1 MTDHERSSN
10 SSFLGAVGRVLRF
23 LIRLVFVLIVGA
35 LIGLGLFYGVPY
47 AYRRLMWPVQENSA
61 RVAILEEQVAKNSD
75 SIFNNRLA
83 LEDRISD
90 LEEEVAELRD
100 EGVARAQNQEAL
112 EREIEQLAGRVS
124 DLEDDLRAQQKE
136 LEEADLAF
144 SETASHLTEEI
155 DMIGEQLADARQEL
169 SQEIEASQEGV
180 EALGGK
186 LDEAA
191 VRLLFLQTAQ
201 DLLKVRLLLVEDNP
215 GTARETLALAV
226 EHLEQAGGLVPE
238 QEERV
243 EDLRDRMLAVDDLI
257 ANRSF
262 RARPSLE
269 ALWADLMGFVTP
281 LSAGTTVTG
290 TQGTSPVPTPTP

>member
-1 MTDHERSSN
+1 MSDQQRSSDR
-10 SSFLGAVGRVLRF
+10 SFLGAVGRVLRF
-23 LIRLVFVLIVGA
+23 LVRLALVLIVGV

-47 AYRRLMWPVQENSA
+47 AYRRLMWPVQENST
-61 RVAILEEQVAKNSD
+61 RIGILEKQVSRNSE
-75 SIFNNRLA
+75 SIFDNQLA
-83 LEDRISD
+83 LENRISD
-90 LEEEVAELRD
+90 LEKEIVGLREEGAE
-100 EGVARAQNQEAL
+100 RAEDQEAL
-112 EREIEQLAGRVS
+112 EQEIQHLAGRLS
-124 DLEDDLRAQQKE
+124 ALEDDVGVQRQE
-136 LEEADLAF
+136 LEEAQVGF
-144 SETASHLTEEI
+144 SETASDLTREIDAVEEELEAAREELNEEI
-155 DMIGEQLADARQEL
+155 DASR
-169 SQEIEASQEGV
+169 EAVNALEGRLN
-180 EALGGK
+180 EAG
-186 LDEAA
+186 

-201 DLLKVRLLLVEDNP
+201 DLLKVRLLLIEDNP

-238 QEERV
+238 QAERV

>member
-100 EGVARAQNQEAL
+100 EGAARAQNQEAL

-257 ANRSF
+257 ADRSF

>member
-281 LSAGTTVTG
+281 LSAGTRVTG

>member
-100 EGVARAQNQEAL
+100 EGAARAQNQEAL

>member
-1 MTDHERSSN
+1 MTDHERSSS
-10 SSFLGAVGRVLRF
+10 SSFLGAVGRVIRF
-23 LIRLVFVLIVGA
+23 LIRLAFVLIVGA

-61 RVAILEEQVAKNSD
+61 RIAILEEQVAKNSD

-90 LEEEVAELRD
+90 LEEQVAELGD
-100 EGVARAQNQEAL
+100 QGAARAESQEAL
-112 EREIEQLAGRVS
+112 ERETEQLAGRVS

-155 DMIGEQLADARQEL
+155 DMVGEQLAEARQEL
-169 SQEIEASQEGV
+169 SQKTEASQEGV

>member
-100 EGVARAQNQEAL
+100 EGAARAQNQEAL

-155 DMIGEQLADARQEL
+155 DMIGEQLADARQEI

>member
-10 SSFLGAVGRVLRF
+10 SSFLGGVGRVLRF

-100 EGVARAQNQEAL
+100 EGAARAQNQEAL

-155 DMIGEQLADARQEL
+155 DMIGEQLADARQEI

>member
-100 EGVARAQNQEAL
+100 EGVARAQNEEAL

-155 DMIGEQLADARQEL
+155 DMIGEQLADARQEI

>member
-100 EGVARAQNQEAL
+100 EGVARAQNEEAL

>member
-10 SSFLGAVGRVLRF
+10 SSFLGGVGRVLRF

-100 EGVARAQNQEAL
+100 EGVARAQNEEAL

-155 DMIGEQLADARQEL
+155 DMIGEQLADARQEI

-243 EDLRDRMLAVDDLI
+243 EDLRERMLAVDDLI

>member
-155 DMIGEQLADARQEL
+155 DMIGEQLADARQEI

>member
-100 EGVARAQNQEAL
+100 EGAARAQNQEAL

-155 DMIGEQLADARQEL
+155 DMVGEQLAEARQEL
-169 SQEIEASQEGV
+169 SQKTEASQEGV